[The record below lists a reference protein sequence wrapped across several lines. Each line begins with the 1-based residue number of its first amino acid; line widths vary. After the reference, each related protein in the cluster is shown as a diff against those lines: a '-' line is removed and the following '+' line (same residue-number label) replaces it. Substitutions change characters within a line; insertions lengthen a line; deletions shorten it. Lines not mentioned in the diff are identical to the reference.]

1 MNFHF
6 DVPRMDVGYQMAS
19 ATSEPLLPLGRH
31 CYCYYLLSS
40 RSCNTSGRTTL
51 FKSSRQQRSNHVCHT
66 SLVLQ
71 RNTTSIQHHRSETDK
86 HMNDYKQALFAAM
99 LAPHVDSIAL
109 ELHGFTPK

>member
-1 MNFHF
+1 MN
-6 DVPRMDVGYQMAS
+6 VGHEMAS

-40 RSCNTSGRTTL
+40 RSCTRLTGHKL
-51 FKSSRQQRSNHVCHT
+51 FKSSRQQCSNHVCHT

-71 RNTTSIQHHRSETDK
+71 RNTTSIQHHRSETNK
-86 HMNDYKQALFAAM
+86 PMNDYKQALFAAM